1 MRRFKGELEKR
12 EDARRRK
19 EAREEAQRVKAER
32 EERRRTGRGTPPP
45 PPSDLFEG
53 PDLSASLGSGRSGG
67 AIDRSVHQSAEAT
80 PGGMGNLASPS
91 WSFAASVGSPSTVN
105 TAPRWGA
112 MPRLSLGEEDV
123 FPSLGD
129 AAMTTAATT
138 ATTNAASAAASSHKV
153 QSSSQAGG
161 WGARTAAAL
170 GSEWGSEHV
179 AAGGEDAA
187 WDAAFAAAAERAA
200 AAAGGG
206 GGGVGGKRRGRA
218 KGVVLSW

>member
-1 MRRFKGELEKR
+1 VMRLFKGELEKR

-19 EAREEAQRVKAER
+19 EAREEAQRVRAER

-53 PDLSASLGSGRSGG
+53 PELSASLGGSRGG
-67 AIDRSVHQSAEAT
+67 GTLDRSLEQAAEAA
-80 PGGMGNLASPS
+80 PGGVGKLASPS
-91 WSFAASVGSPSTVN
+91 WSFAASVSSPSTVN
-105 TAPRWGA
+105 NAPRWGA

-129 AAMTTAATT
+129 AATTTATT
-138 ATTNAASAAASSHKV
+138 ATAAASPYKA
-153 QSSSQAGG
+153 QSSSQAGS
-161 WGARTAAAL
+161 WGARTAAAP
-170 GSEWGSEHV
+170 GSEWGSEPV

-206 GGGVGGKRRGRA
+206 GGGSGGKRRGRA